1 MTAPFARP
9 LLNPRLLPAAVL
21 LGLLALP
28 AAGGGDQGGPD
39 PQGLALE
46 EALARAFEQNR
57 DIQKALEFRNYVQGR
72 YVEERGAALPQ
83 LTLQGSG
90 LRQHDESTKALFAGL
105 YPDEQDVLSGQI
117 GLSQALFTWG
127 QVSSAI
133 RAARHGRA
141 VAEDQL
147 RFYRQ
152 GVSRDVSAAFHDVL
166 LAKELAS
173 LAEVN
178 LELKLRH
185 AEEARRKNE
194 AGTATDYDVLAA
206 EVSAENA
213 RPELIRARNFVRL
226 ARDHLGFLL
235 AVKEAPVDALGSLGC
250 EIAPYPEYREA
261 LDRARQHRPE
271 LAEIEH
277 RGKIAAELVR
287 IANAGDKPRLDF
299 QGAYGWKQIRLED
312 LNSDGQAWQ
321 AGLFVTFPVFDG
333 LRSRGRVAQARSDF
347 TTLRIEEARL
357 LDAIS
362 LEVHK
367 AVDAVREAGE
377 IVGAIS
383 GTVGQAERLLFM
395 AEKGYE
401 LGVKTHLDVEDA
413 QFNLIQARG
422 SLARARRDY
431 LVSGVNL
438 EWVQG
443 TLAEAPPGGP

>member
-1 MTAPFARP
+1 MSTPFSGLIRDR
-9 LLNPRLLPAAVL
+9 RLLPAVAL

-28 AAGGGDQGGPD
+28 AAGSSEPGEPE
-39 PQGLALE
+39 PQGLTLQK
-46 EALARAFEQNR
+46 ALALAFEQNR
-57 DIQKALEFRNYVQGR
+57 DIQKALEYRNYVEGK

-83 LTLQGSG
+83 LIIQGSG

-105 YPDEQDVLSGQI
+105 YPDQQDVLSGQI

-152 GVSRDVSAAFHDVL
+152 GVSRDVSASFHNVL

-185 AEEARRKNE
+185 ADEARRKNE

-213 RPELIRARNFVRL
+213 RPELIRARNLVRL

-235 AVKEAPVDALGSLGC
+235 AVKEDPVDAVGSLSC

-271 LAEIEH
+271 LAEIDH
-277 RGKIAAELVR
+277 RRKVVAEVVR

-299 QGAYGWKQIRLED
+299 QGSYGWKQIRLEQLD
-312 LNSDGQAWQ
+312 TDGQTWQ
-321 AGLFVTFPVFDG
+321 AGLFLTFPVFDG
-333 LRSRGRVAQARSDF
+333 LRSRGRVAQARSNF
-347 TTLRIEEARL
+347 TTLQIEEARL
-357 LDAIS
+357 LDGIS

-367 AVDAVREAGE
+367 AVDAVREAAE
-377 IVGAIS
+377 IVKAIS
-383 GTVGQAERLLFM
+383 GTVAQAERLLFM

-413 QFNLIQARG
+413 QFNLIQAKG

-431 LVSGVNL
+431 LVSGVTL

-443 TLAEAPPGGP
+443 TLAEAPPAGP